1 MKWRA
6 LKWLEES
13 THDGI
18 YKQAGGGEA
27 RRVLSPRFALL
38 QSMSE
43 RNSCLTVYFI
53 CRSIRSSGLFS
64 YDEVNLV
71 GRSMSDGCKMR

>member
-1 MKWRA
+1 MKWKA

-18 YKQAGGGEA
+18 FKQAAGGEA

-38 QSMSE
+38 QSMSD
-43 RNSCLTVYFI
+43 RIRVCSVLYLSFNSV
-53 CRSIRSSGLFS
+53 
-64 YDEVNLV
+64 V
-71 GRSMSDGCKMR
+71 GSLQL